1 VADGFYA
8 QAPANLGP
16 LMAQTARFFGWSKS
30 EVEDLTPAELY
41 EWVGYANQMIK
52 KAK

>member
-8 QAPANLGP
+8 SAPANLGE
-16 LMAQTARFFGWSKS
+16 LMAQIARFFGWSKRD
-30 EVEDLTPAELY
+30 VEDLTPEELY
-41 EWVGYANQMIK
+41 EWADHANRMIK